1 MNSQTDHLA
10 GATFTC
16 RVPSRPACP
25 LPGRSSAGRAF
36 FIRRLQGSTPPHTNL
51 QRHSY
56 SNSAIAG

>member
-1 MNSQTDHLA
+1 MNAQTDHLA

-36 FIRRLQGSTPPHTNL
+36 FIRRLPGSTPLRIKL
-51 QRHSY
+51 QRF
-56 SNSAIAG
+56 NRRISAITG